1 MAEDVQAPIE
11 EVPAGEVA
19 EADAAPA
26 EDELDPRE
34 ARLLE
39 RFLDAVR
46 PELDKTFRGVQGQR
60 DLMQRSVGEAIG
72 KLEARLEEQ
81 RGDNPRTARLLER
94 MARETWGDEA
104 YERWAAEQ
112 AKDEELAQLRRQPA
126 QTPKAVEPD
135 VHARIAQE
143 WQAVH
148 GPLLLDYC
156 EERKLDL
163 SKVQQQV
170 PFVET
175 FIAPND
181 PTGWIGYNKA
191 FKAEADKQYQA
202 SRRTNAP
209 ARAQVDTRR
218 SAGGGAGD
226 DQELVNKY
234 GRGEYLEPADRLRA
248 VKAMREKGLL
258 SS

>member
-19 EADAAPA
+19 EEA
-26 EDELDPRE
+26 EAVDPELARE
-34 ARLLE
+34 EALAQRILDRLQ
-39 RFLDAVR
+39 
-46 PELDKTFRGVQGQR
+46 PHLDKTFRGVQGQR
-60 DLMQRSVGEAIG
+60 DLMEQKVSQAIG
-72 KLEARLEEQ
+72 QLEAKLEERQ
-81 RGDNPRTARLLER
+81 GDTPRTARLLER

-104 YERWAAEQ
+104 YERWASEQ
-112 AKDEELAQLRRQPA
+112 AKDEELAKLRRQPVQA
-126 QTPKAVEPD
+126 PKAD

-175 FIAPND
+175 FISAHD
-181 PTGWIGYNKA
+181 PTGWVGYNKA

-226 DQELVNKY
+226 DQELVNRY
-234 GRGEYLEPADRLRA
+234 GRGEFLEPADRLRA
-248 VKAMREKGLL
+248 VKAMAEKGLYA
-258 SS
+258 S